1 MDLNENMHN
10 SQLINLLYTYDKNNI
25 YFKNHSNLSK
35 YIQVC
40 FHLNKLTID
49 EAYRYS
55 EKAFLRPNAGSS
67 SSSSNLKFSSSGS
80 SFGIC
85 FYRAKKQK

>member
-1 MDLNENMHN
+1 MTKTTFI
-10 SQLINLLYTYDKNNI
+10 SKIIQICRNI
-25 YFKNHSNLSK
+25 FKLVK
-35 YIQVC
+35 IY
-40 FHLNKLTID
+40 LNKSTIN

-55 EKAFLRPNAGSS
+55 EKAFLRPDAGSS